1 MSRILDYIAKYDE
14 TLTIAQLRNAIK
26 EEENRTK
33 QKETEEINSVKDD
46 FSNTYLK
53 VIDEHTLFGKTLNI
67 YSLKNYIR
75 SERTTDWDL
84 IYYFEG
90 TKISFSSGRTNKRNF
105 NPERCGESFSE
116 KELRQMTVITKE
128 EYDKYNWHYNEISKK
143 LTDLI
148 RL

>member
-1 MSRILDYIAKYDE
+1 MSRILDYISKYDE
-14 TLTIAQLRNAIK
+14 NLTIAQLKKAI
-26 EEENRTK
+26 ELEQILAK
-33 QKETEEINSVKDD
+33 QKETEEIDTIKND

-53 VIDEHTLFGKTLNI
+53 EREECTFFGKTLNI
-67 YSLKNYIR
+67 YYLKDYTR
-75 SERTTDWDL
+75 SERTTDWNL

-105 NPERCGESFSE
+105 NPKRCGDSFGE
-116 KELRQMTVITKE
+116 KELRQMTIITKE
-128 EYDKYNWHYNEISKK
+128 EYDKYKWHYNEISKK

>member
-14 TLTIAQLRNAIK
+14 TLTIAQLKNAIEK
-26 EEENRTK
+26 EEILAK
-33 QKETEEINSVKDD
+33 QKETEEIDTIKND

-53 VIDEHTLFGKTLNI
+53 EREECTFFGKTLNI
-67 YSLKNYIR
+67 YYLKDYTS
-75 SERTTDWDL
+75 SERTTDWNL

-128 EYDKYNWHYNEISKK
+128 EYDKYNWHYNYISSK
-143 LTDLI
+143 LNDLI
-148 RL
+148 K